1 MVKSR
6 FLALC
11 LAAVAAS
18 ACHRGAHPA
27 AGQGAGGAQTPAA
40 APSGPT
46 IAAQTV
52 GMVEAPGSHKSTVP
66 VSLKFSLTE
75 VPRVGT
81 PLAID
86 LAVIPRITAD
96 AAIITIADSPA
107 FRVAA
112 ADHSAT
118 LQSVDPAKAYHR
130 SVTVTPAAA
139 GVEELDVSVGLH
151 HDGITETRAFS
162 LPLIVD
168 AAAQK

>member
-1 MVKSR
+1 MVKPR

-11 LAAVAAS
+11 LAVAAS
-18 ACHRGAHPA
+18 ACHGGAHQSAGSVVSGAPKAKSAPA
-27 AGQGAGGAQTPAA
+27 
-40 APSGPT
+40 GPT

-66 VSLKFSLTE
+66 VALKFAVDE
-75 VPRVGT
+75 VPRVGR

-107 FRVAA
+107 FSVAA
-112 ADHSAT
+112 ADRSVT
-118 LQSVDPAKAYHR
+118 LASVDPAQAYHR
-130 SVTVTPAAA
+130 SVTVTPAVA
-139 GVEELDVSVGLH
+139 GVQELDVAVGLH
-151 HDGITETRAFS
+151 HDGITETRGFS